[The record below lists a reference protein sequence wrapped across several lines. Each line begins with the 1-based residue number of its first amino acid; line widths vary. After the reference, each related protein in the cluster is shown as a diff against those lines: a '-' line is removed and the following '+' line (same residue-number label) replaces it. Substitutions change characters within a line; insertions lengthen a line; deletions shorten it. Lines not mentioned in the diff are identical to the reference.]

1 MVMSRMNR
9 SGIRLVA
16 GLASTALI
24 GVGLTAPAFAGN
36 GHGYGHGH
44 GQRAKLSTTLTGAN
58 ERPTTGDPDG
68 RGTARVKL
76 TRTQVCFTLS
86 WRNIQAPTAAHIHEG
101 SRNEAGPVVVGLFS
115 VPGGIGAPI
124 NSVSGCTDADPAL
137 IREIRRDPQDYY
149 VNIHNTTYPGGAI
162 RGQLR

>member
-1 MVMSRMNR
+1 MVMSRTNR
-9 SGIRLVA
+9 FGIRLIA

-24 GVGLTAPAFAGN
+24 GVGLSAPAYAGN
-36 GHGYGHGH
+36 GHGH
-44 GQRAKLSTTLTGAN
+44 GQRAKLSATLTGAN

-68 RGTARVKL
+68 RGKVRIKL

-86 WRNIQAPTAAHIHEG
+86 WRNVQAPTAAHIHEG
-101 SRNEAGPVVVGLFS
+101 GKNEAGPVVVGLFS

-124 NSVSGCTDADPAL
+124 DSVSGCTDADPAL
-137 IREIRRDPQDYY
+137 IKEIRRDPRDYY
-149 VNIHNTTYPGGAI
+149 VNMHNTTYPSGVI